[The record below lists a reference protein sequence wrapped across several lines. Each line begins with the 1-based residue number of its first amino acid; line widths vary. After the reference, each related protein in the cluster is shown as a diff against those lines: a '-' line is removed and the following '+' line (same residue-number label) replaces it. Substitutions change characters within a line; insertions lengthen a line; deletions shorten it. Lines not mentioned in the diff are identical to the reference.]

1 MRGSYDG
8 DKRRMIFDPT
18 QILRTLAKHGVD
30 HIVVGGVG
38 GVLHGAPMSTDD
50 VDIVPALRKSNL
62 ESLAN
67 ALNEMHARLQVTDE
81 PDGIEMS
88 FTGKDLQRWIVDF
101 RFLNLTTDYGRL
113 DILYRPG
120 GTTGY
125 QDLAAN
131 AENLDLGDLEI
142 QVASLEDIIR
152 SKQTVA
158 RDRDL
163 EQLPT
168 LRLLLESK
176 KTGIRP
182 GKEVIVPWELSE
194 TRGTVIEIRGAGP
207 GAQASV
213 RVQVPGNGEE
223 VLPFLLRHLRPADA

>member
-1 MRGSYDG
+1 MT
-8 DKRRMIFDPT
+8 FDPA
-18 QILRTLAKHGVD
+18 QILETLAKHGVD

-50 VDIVPALRKSNL
+50 VDIVPALRKTNL
-62 ESLAN
+62 ESLAD
-67 ALNEMHARLQVTDE
+67 ALNEMHARVQVTDE
-81 PDGIEMS
+81 PDGIAMG
-88 FTGKDLQRWIVDF
+88 FTGKDLRRWIVDF
-101 RFLNLTTDYGRL
+101 MFLNLMTDYGRL
-113 DILYRPG
+113 DILYRPE
-120 GTTGY
+120 GTNGY

-131 AENLDLGDLEI
+131 AEELDLGDLKVR
-142 QVASLEDIIR
+142 VASLEDIIR
-152 SKQTVA
+152 SKQAVA

-182 GKEVIVPWELSE
+182 GQEVIVPWESSE
-194 TRGTVIEIRGAGP
+194 ARGTVIEIRGVGP

-213 RVQVPGNGEE
+213 RVQVPGDGEE
-223 VLPFLLRHLRPADA
+223 VLPFPVRHLRSADA